1 MADGE
6 KACEKKAATESLQCC
21 FSSLVGAIQDPIIAA
36 SELYS
41 VKLVSWPVVEKMPTL
56 GLSKC
61 EKNFQL
67 LSAIR
72 SQLATDPSGIEIF
85 IQVLNTKLDLQE
97 IAKGMKEKYQG
108 EPTRMS
114 GPMMVQFQVVWSL
127 TVPFEH
133 YKTSFSIL

>member
-6 KACEKKAATESLQCC
+6 KNATTESLQCY

-108 EPTRMS
+108 KPTRMS
-114 GPMMVQFQVVWSL
+114 GWSSFKSLVWSL

-133 YKTSFSIL
+133 YKTGFSIL